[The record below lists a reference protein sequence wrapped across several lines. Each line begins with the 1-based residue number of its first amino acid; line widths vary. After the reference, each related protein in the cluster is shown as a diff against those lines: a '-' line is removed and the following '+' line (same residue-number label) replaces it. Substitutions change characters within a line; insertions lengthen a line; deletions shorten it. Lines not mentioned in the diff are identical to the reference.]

1 MRTWNRILNSVM
13 ICSASVTVVRF
24 IVDCIDLTVLRP
36 EVYLAQSAPW
46 YTAGLLYSA
55 ITLVLWL
62 VCAVI
67 KAITKRKAG
76 KPD

>member
-1 MRTWNRILNSVM
+1 MNSVM

-24 IVDCIDLTVLRP
+24 IVDYIDLTVLRP

-55 ITLVLWL
+55 VTLVLWL

-67 KAITKRKAG
+67 KALIRRRTTTSN
-76 KPD
+76 